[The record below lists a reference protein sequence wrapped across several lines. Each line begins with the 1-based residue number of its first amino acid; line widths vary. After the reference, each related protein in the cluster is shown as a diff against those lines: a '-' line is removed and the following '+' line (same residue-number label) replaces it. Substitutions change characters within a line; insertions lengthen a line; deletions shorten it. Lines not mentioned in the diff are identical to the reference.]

1 MRRTPGQTAAR
12 RKKEMQFKVSEHLR
26 KTFALVVV
34 AGFVALAL
42 SMSPGAASA
51 SSPFSGELHV
61 TKECSEYNY
70 QAGGFCTITSS
81 NIKAIEVG
89 SRVVY
94 ASAFGD
100 PAPGF
105 LDSDI
110 TLVVGPGNTALGHVV
125 VEGSTG
131 TGPGTLSGGTGK
143 FNHLNASFAISV
155 DSTGVW
161 HWDGTYSFS
170 PPN

>member
-1 MRRTPGQTAAR
+1 MKFRFSTHVRMALAVAMVAA
-12 RKKEMQFKVSEHLR
+12 
-26 KTFALVVV
+26 
-34 AGFVALAL
+34 FVAMTL
-42 SMSPGAASA
+42 SLSPGVASA
-51 SSPFSGELHV
+51 TPRSGELHV
-61 TKECSEYNY
+61 TKECSEYDFT
-70 QAGGFCTITSS
+70 AGSFCTITSS
-81 NIKAIEVG
+81 NIEAIAVG
-89 SRVVY
+89 SKVVY

-100 PAPGF
+100 PAAGF

-110 TLVVGPGNTALGHVV
+110 TLVVGPGNTALGHVFV
-125 VEGSTG
+125 DGSTG

-143 FNHLNASFAISV
+143 FTHFHASFAISV